1 MSPRGSHRATPPCVS
16 EGEEEEPPCMSEE
29 EEETH
34 AGVEEEEPPS
44 TSRLSHPMKPLPGA
58 RKDERCGGGWSF
70 PPRGARE
77 EERCSSRENKP
88 PVTVSGMPLREL
100 QMIGNHR

>member
-1 MSPRGSHRATPPCVS
+1 
-16 EGEEEEPPCMSEE
+16 MSEE

-70 PPRGARE
+70 PPRTYMREEEQCNDGWSFPPRGARE